1 MGGVIISLVI
11 IAAWARTSYKQFS
24 LLAGKSAPH
33 EFLQL
38 IIYKAST
45 FAPEIEKLDTVRAYH
60 SGPDFFVEVDIVM
73 DAETPLWKSHDVS
86 QALQDKLE
94 TLPGVA
100 RAFVH
105 VDHETE
111 HRPEHRKYE

>member
-1 MGGVIISLVI
+1 MGGLIVRINVAFTLDSADSQIKISLAI

-24 LLAGKSAPH
+24 LLAGKAAPH

-60 SGPDFFVEVDIVM
+60 VRHNQYIS
-73 DAETPLWKSHDVS
+73 
-86 QALQDKLE
+86 
-94 TLPGVA
+94 
-100 RAFVH
+100 
-105 VDHETE
+105 
-111 HRPEHRKYE
+111 

>member
-1 MGGVIISLVI
+1 M
-11 IAAWARTSYKQFS
+11 
-24 LLAGKSAPH
+24 AGKAAPH
-33 EFLQL
+33 EFVQL

-60 SGPDFFVEVDIVM
+60 VRPDQYIAWTLEGMAANFTLSTQSGPDYFVEVDIVM

-111 HRPEHRKYE
+111 HRPVRISVVE